1 MSSCDFFATRK
12 AYCTRSAQAK
22 AKKQRVGAALCGRPC
37 RAIICSMETIEK
49 LKVLSEDSQYDLACA
64 CGTSKGDRRTRGL
77 DGKWLYPVA
86 LPQGGY
92 SVLLKTL
99 LSNACANDCRYCP
112 LRSGSNVRRCSL
124 QPEEVA
130 GVFMEYYRRRKVFG
144 LFLSSSVIG
153 TPDYTM
159 DKINAV
165 ARILREKHEYRGYIH
180 LKIIPGASDAAIE
193 EALSLSTAVS
203 LNIET
208 PGKKHFDLLSGK
220 KDYDRDIIRPIRL
233 MGRLTGEGMRFS
245 RIKCTTQFI
254 VGASDETDSEI
265 VRYTS
270 GLYRMLN
277 FKRVYFSAYQKGLG
291 NPDIP
296 GERRILPDGK
306 GPFLREHRL
315 YQVDFLFRRYGFSE
329 QEVPFDKDGNLHL
342 DRDPK
347 QVWADCHP
355 GFYPVRI
362 NSADREALLR
372 VPGIGPETAKRVLKT
387 RREGKIRRIEDVGIR
402 GKRAETIRRYSIL
415 E

>member
-1 MSSCDFFATRK
+1 
-12 AYCTRSAQAK
+12 
-22 AKKQRVGAALCGRPC
+22 
-37 RAIICSMETIEK
+37 METIEK

-64 CGTSKGDRRTRGL
+64 CGTGKDDRRTRGL
-77 DGKWLYPVA
+77 DGRWLYPVA

-112 LRSGSNVRRCSL
+112 LRSGSNVRRCTL

-130 GVFMEYYRRRKVFG
+130 GVFMEYYRRRKAFG
-144 LFLSSSVIG
+144 LFLSSAVIG

-159 DKINAV
+159 EKINTV
-165 ARILREKHEYRGYIH
+165 ARLLRDKHEYRGYIH

-193 EALSLSTAVS
+193 EAFSLSTAVS
-203 LNIET
+203 LNIEA
-208 PGKKHFDLLSGK
+208 PGKKHFALLSGK
-220 KDYDRDIIRPIRL
+220 KDFDRDIIRPIRL

-265 VRYTS
+265 IHYTS
-270 GLYRMLN
+270 GLYRRLN

-296 GERRILPDGK
+296 GEKRILPNGK
-306 GPFLREHRL
+306 EPFMREHRL

-329 QEVPFDKDGNLHL
+329 QEIPLDNNGNLNL

-347 QVWADCHP
+347 QVWADRHP
-355 GFYPVRI
+355 GFYPVKV
-362 NSADREALLR
+362 NTADRDAILR
-372 VPGIGPETAKRVLKT
+372 VPGIGPETARKVLKA
-387 RREGKIRRIEDVGIR
+387 RREGKIRRVEDLGVK
-402 GKRAETIRRYSIL
+402 GKRAEIIRRYAVF